1 VPTGRPKWKSRV
13 KGQVKQAVGALV
25 DDQPLKDEGMT
36 DETVGK
42 AEEAVGTAQRKV
54 GEVLTHLAD
63 VVNKK

>member
-1 VPTGRPKWKSRV
+1 
-13 KGQVKQAVGALV
+13 
-25 DDQPLKDEGMT
+25 MT

-54 GEVLTHLAD
+54 GEVLTHLVD